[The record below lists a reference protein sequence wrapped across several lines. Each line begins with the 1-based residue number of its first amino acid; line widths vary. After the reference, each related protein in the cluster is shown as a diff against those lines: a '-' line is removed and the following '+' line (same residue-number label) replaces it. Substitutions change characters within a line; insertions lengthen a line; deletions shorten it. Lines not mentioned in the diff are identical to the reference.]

1 MSAAQEART
10 RLPLK
15 DVSNNAGAPDN
26 RLLHKSVAALRTGTH
41 GKAVAQVNK
50 GKVMLAQSPVGAKN
64 QGSKLQADRSPMQG
78 KTPTDMKRVMKKKS
92 TCDESEGAMA
102 TLSMSKLT
110 IESSSNTPEDRT
122 SGSQTPSISFK
133 LFPGKISPFTN
144 MEVNTSPATASDQ
157 LTTPTA
163 PPPQQSPSKLDIK
176 RFALLSLSPSEE
188 SASVSAL
195 CSSFHSQQHLAA
207 SSSAAAA
214 VSFAEAC
221 IAPSTTGYSIPFDP
235 TTRQPTDPDAVERAR
250 KGEEAKAK
258 REAARA
264 RKLAALAEAEAAAR
278 RREEAAAAAR
288 ARADAAMEE
297 AAGGAAAVAYEAV
310 AAERTAAF
318 ELFFACRHAGGGER

>member
-176 RFALLSLSPSEE
+176 RFALLSLSPCEE

-207 SSSAAAA
+207 SSCAA
-214 VSFAEAC
+214 AEAC

-250 KGEEAKAK
+250 KREEAKAK